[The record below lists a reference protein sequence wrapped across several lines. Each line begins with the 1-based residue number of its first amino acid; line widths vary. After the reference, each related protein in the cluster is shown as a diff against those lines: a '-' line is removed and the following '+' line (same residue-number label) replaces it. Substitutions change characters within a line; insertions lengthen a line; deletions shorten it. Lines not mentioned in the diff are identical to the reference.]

1 MNKQT
6 DVSRSLKQAMSP
18 LITTESTASVSSSC
32 TSASTTQSASVAT
45 LSDASSPSG
54 ASSPVQGMKGN
65 ESRGKS
71 GAYKFKCT
79 FKGCNKAYK
88 YNADLRFHILSH
100 TGEKPFKCDWP
111 GCGKAFTR
119 KRILKEH
126 RNTHLGLKP
135 NVCPLPGC
143 GKSFS
148 WKANLTRHIGDA
160 HRLQARELKLMVSKR
175 RRSESVAKRNY
186 TRLFPA
192 PGSSRRGRRGSAGG
206 NAKGAQPNRVGS
218 SRIPAVAG
226 LQSTSQLAMRGMRQR
241 GFSMGHQPVMM
252 MATMRSPSHA
262 TATVANLASDG
273 SNDAYFRRRHSA
285 DPVLPPSTPWRPLV
299 HPTTHQKRQWQ
310 LDEQKRREHHSQQQ
324 HQQQQHQQQ
333 QHHHHQQ
340 QQHLQQLWHQQQ
352 RMFFGTPPRPTSAW
366 GFPQGAAPVPPSRMS
381 SAAGIT
387 LPPFLPSLTPTR
399 RKRRATSDG
408 SALRAPTRVAA
419 QIASRRTRAHTASE
433 VPPVVF
439 SILKHTRARQS
450 PEQIAEECRKSGATA
465 LFL

>member
-1 MNKQT
+1 MG
-6 DVSRSLKQAMSP
+6 
-18 LITTESTASVSSSC
+18 
-32 TSASTTQSASVAT
+32 
-45 LSDASSPSG
+45 G

-71 GAYKFKCT
+71 G
-79 FKGCNKAYK
+79 AYK

-206 NAKGAQPNRVGS
+206 NAKGAQPNRE
-218 SRIPAVAG
+218 
-226 LQSTSQLAMRGMRQR
+226 L
-241 GFSMGHQPVMM
+241 
-252 MATMRSPSHA
+252 
-262 TATVANLASDG
+262 
-273 SNDAYFRRRHSA
+273 
-285 DPVLPPSTPWRPLV
+285 
-299 HPTTHQKRQWQ
+299 
-310 LDEQKRREHHSQQQ
+310 
-324 HQQQQHQQQ
+324 
-333 QHHHHQQ
+333 
-340 QQHLQQLWHQQQ
+340 
-352 RMFFGTPPRPTSAW
+352 
-366 GFPQGAAPVPPSRMS
+366 
-381 SAAGIT
+381 
-387 LPPFLPSLTPTR
+387 
-399 RKRRATSDG
+399 
-408 SALRAPTRVAA
+408 
-419 QIASRRTRAHTASE
+419 
-433 VPPVVF
+433 
-439 SILKHTRARQS
+439 
-450 PEQIAEECRKSGATA
+450 
-465 LFL
+465 